1 MIGQDSDGEEIPDP
15 TIPLDTI
22 IKEERPGMQ
31 SMAEFESQIMEQQ
44 EFEPSEEFLAP
55 VKFEITEFEEVPV
68 GSFDPV
74 WASEEFESQLK

>member
-1 MIGQDSDGEEIPDP
+1 
-15 TIPLDTI
+15 
-22 IKEERPGMQ
+22 MQ